1 MSDADIE
8 KLGADQRAHIASI
21 DVVLMSHC
29 KAHFFHAE
37 CLTNQLGDKEWL
49 KCAICSHK
57 YGHETGNMP
66 DGEMRIALNK
76 SLLPGHEKDSAGTW
90 SIGYS
95 VQGGHNEKGRFS
107 GDSRN
112 GFLPHNAAGDEILAL
127 F

>member
-8 KLGADQRAHIASI
+8 KLGADQRAHIAAI
-21 DVVLMSHC
+21 DVVLMSNC

-37 CLTNQLGDKEWL
+37 CLTNQLGEKDWL

-66 DGEMRIALNK
+66 DGEMRIALTKN
-76 SLLPGHEKDSAGTW
+76 LLPGHEKDSAGTW

-95 VQGGHNEKGRFS
+95 VQGGQNEKGRFS
-107 GDSRN
+107 GDSRAAY
-112 GFLPHNAAGDEILAL
+112 LPHNAAGDEILAL